1 MIINGL
7 ILAAGMSRR
16 MQQFKP
22 LMKIEEKTM
31 IETTVDNMLEAGVS
45 QITVVLGYRGLE
57 VQQVL
62 ESDIN
67 RKKRLQFAYNS
78 EYETTQML
86 DSIKVGLKEMGTCD
100 RFFLAPGDMPAISV
114 STYQRLKEFARN
126 NRESKVLFPTLE
138 GYRKHPPL
146 ISWNCR
152 EDMLEFQGKGLRE
165 LWKQY
170 EEEIVELPM
179 NDNGC
184 TMDVD
189 TPKDFQEMRKYLTKR
204 SNIISLE
211 K

>member
-22 LMKIEEKTM
+22 LMKIENKTI
-31 IETTVDNMLEAGVS
+31 IETTVDHMLEAGVN
-45 QITVVLGYRGLE
+45 QITVVLGCRGSE
-57 VQQVL
+57 IKQVL
-62 ESDIN
+62 ESDTR
-67 RKKRLQFAYNS
+67 RKGKLRFAYNVN
-78 EYETTQML
+78 YETTQML

-114 STYQRLKEFARN
+114 TTYQTLTGLAANDCKA
-126 NRESKVLFPTLE
+126 KVLFPTLE

-146 ISWNCR
+146 ISWSCR
-152 EDMLEFQGKGLRE
+152 EDMLQFEGNGLRE

-170 EEEIVELPM
+170 ENDIVEIPL
-179 NDNGC
+179 DDAGC

-189 TPKDFQEMRKYLTKR
+189 TPKDYERVCEYLSETV
-204 SNIISLE
+204 
-211 K
+211 